1 VSYTKHFDQSFC
13 RTTLSQVVWKRDF
26 RGVPKAGQDAFREAV
41 VAQAI
46 ASASVGFAPTH
57 QPLLSFPLGGKTV
70 YRVGATP
77 DELVVRKLR
86 LNLKA
91 CSSSLIEN
99 RIQIVKCLSL
109 LLEEGIPYR
118 VYRLDIRSF
127 FESFDAAHVL
137 KSISDL
143 RRLSPQ
149 SKGLIAN
156 LLARH
161 SDIGGTG
168 IPRGLAIS
176 SPLSELLMHD
186 FDECVQRASDT
197 FFFARYVDD
206 IIVVT
211 SARETASDFLAKMRS
226 WLPPALDLNPTK
238 TEIAETGGKVQRI
251 DSTVAPTLLRFDYL
265 GYQFTV
271 RNPLKSQTKKIN
283 KDGDLVRDVEIDIAT
298 KKVKKIK
305 TRLVRS
311 FLEFSKYGDWSLLK
325 DRVAYLTQN
334 FSVYNPKAGGKKIA
348 GIFYSYP
355 LAKEFSPGLRDLDS
369 FLRNAVLAKNGR
381 LFPSTSAILNGQQRR
396 ALLRHSFSRGHASK
410 SFVHFSPQR
419 IREIQSCW
427 LH

>member
-1 VSYTKHFDQSFC
+1 MSYSKQFDQSFC

-41 VAQAI
+41 LAQAI
-46 ASASVGFAPTH
+46 ASASVGFVSTH
-57 QPLLSFPLGGKTV
+57 QPLLSFPLKGKTV
-70 YRVGATP
+70 YKVGATP

-86 LNLKA
+86 LNLKI
-91 CSSSLIEN
+91 CSSSLLES
-99 RIQIVKCLSL
+99 RIQIVRCLSL
-109 LLEEGIPYR
+109 LLEEGVPYR

-127 FESFDAAHVL
+127 FESFDSAHVL
-137 KSISDL
+137 KSVSDV
-143 RRLSPQ
+143 RGLSPK
-149 SKGLIAN
+149 SKDLIAN

-176 SPLSELLMHD
+176 STLSELLMKG
-186 FDECVQRASDT
+186 FDIRVQRASDT

-211 SARETASDFLAKMRS
+211 SAREIASDFISQMCS
-226 WLPPALDLNPTK
+226 WLPPGLGLNPTK
-238 TEIAETGGKVQRI
+238 MEIADTGGRVQRI
-251 DSTVAPTLLRFDYL
+251 DSPVAPTLLSFDYL
-265 GYQFTV
+265 GYRFTV
-271 RNPLKSQTKKIN
+271 QNPLKSATKKIK
-283 KDGDLVRDVEIDIAT
+283 KDGDLLRDVEIDIAT
-298 KKVKKIK
+298 KKIKKIK

-311 FLEFSKYGDWSLLK
+311 FLEFSRSSDWSLLK

-355 LAKEFSPGLRDLDS
+355 LAKEFSPGLKELDS
-369 FLRNAVLAKNGR
+369 FLRNAALAKNGR
-381 LFPSTSAILNGQQRR
+381 LFASTSKLLSGQQRR
-396 ALLRHSFSRGHASK
+396 DLLRYSFSRGHASK

-419 IREIQSCW
+419 IHEIQRCW

>member
-1 VSYTKHFDQSFC
+1 VRYTTSCDQSFC

-26 RGVPKAGQDAFREAV
+26 RGIPKAGQDAFREALLT
-41 VAQAI
+41 QAI

-57 QPLLSFPLGGKTV
+57 QPLLSFPLKGKTV
-70 YRVGATP
+70 YRVRATP

-86 LNLKA
+86 LNLRV
-91 CSSSLIEN
+91 CSSSLLES
-99 RIQIVKCLSL
+99 RIQIVRCLSL
-109 LLEEGIPYR
+109 LLEEGVPYR

-137 KSISDL
+137 KSISDV
-143 RRLSPQ
+143 RQLSPK
-149 SKGLIAN
+149 SKGLIVD

-161 SDIGGTG
+161 SDLGGTG

-176 SPLSELLMHD
+176 STLSEWLMHD
-186 FDECVQRASDT
+186 FDARIQRASDT

-226 WLPPALDLNPTK
+226 WLPPGLHLNPTK
-238 TEIAETGGKVQRI
+238 MEIADTGGRLQKI
-251 DSTVAPTLLRFDYL
+251 DSTVSPVLLRFDYL
-265 GYQFTV
+265 GYGFTV
-271 RNPLKSQTKKIN
+271 RNPLKSETKN
-283 KDGDLVRDVEIDIAT
+283 AKDGDLVRDVEIDIAT
-298 KKVKKIK
+298 KKLKKIK

-311 FLEFSKYGDWSLLK
+311 FLEFSKTGDWSLLK

-355 LAKEFSPGLRDLDS
+355 LVKELSPGLKELDS
-369 FLRNAVLAKNGR
+369 FLRNAALTKNGR
-381 LFPSTSAILNGQQRR
+381 VFASTSALLTGQKRR
-396 ALLRHSFSRGHASK
+396 ALLRYSFARGHASK

-419 IREIQSCW
+419 ISEIQRCW

>member
-1 VSYTKHFDQSFC
+1 MSYTAPFDQSFC
-13 RTTLSQVVWKRDF
+13 RTTLSQVIWKRDF
-26 RGVPKAGQDAFREAV
+26 QGVPKAAQDAHREALL
-41 VAQAI
+41 AKAI
-46 ASASVGFAPTH
+46 ASALAGFAPPH
-57 QPLLSFPLGGKTV
+57 QPLLSFPLKGKTV

-86 LNLKA
+86 LNLKV
-91 CSSSLIEN
+91 CSSSLLES
-99 RIQIVKCLSL
+99 RIQIVRCLSL
-109 LLEEGIPYR
+109 LLEEGVPYR

-127 FESFDAAHVL
+127 FESFDVTHAL

-143 RRLSPQ
+143 RRLSPT
-149 SKGLIAN
+149 SKALIAN

-176 SPLSELLMHD
+176 STLSEVLMHD
-186 FDECVQRASDT
+186 FDARVQRASDT

-226 WLPPALDLNPTK
+226 WLPPGLDLNPTK
-238 TEIAETGGKVQRI
+238 MAIADTGGRLQKV
-251 DSTVAPTLLRFDYL
+251 DSTVSPALLRFDYL
-265 GYQFTV
+265 GYGFTV
-271 RNPLKSQTKKIN
+271 RNPLKSQTKSLKA
-283 KDGDLVRDVEIDIAT
+283 GDLTRDVEIDIAT
-298 KKVKKIK
+298 KKIKKIK

-311 FLEFSKYGDWSLLK
+311 FLEFSKTSNWPLLK

-355 LAKEFSPGLRDLDS
+355 LAKEFSPGLKDLDS
-369 FLRNAVLAKNGR
+369 FLRNAALAKNGR
-381 LFPSTSAILNGQQRR
+381 LFASTSALLSGQQRR
-396 ALLRHSFSRGHASK
+396 ALLRYSFSRGHASK
-410 SFVHFSPQR
+410 SFVHFSPHR

>member
-1 VSYTKHFDQSFC
+1 MRYTTSFDQSFC
-13 RTTLSQVVWKRDF
+13 RTTLSHVIWKRDF
-26 RGVPKAGQDAFREAV
+26 RGIPKAGQDAYREALL
-41 VAQAI
+41 AQAV

-57 QPLLSFPLGGKTV
+57 PPLLSFPLKGKTV
-70 YRVGATP
+70 YRVGAIP

-86 LNLKA
+86 LNLEV
-91 CSSSLIEN
+91 CSSSLPES
-99 RIQIVKCLSL
+99 RIQIVKCLGL
-109 LLEEGIPYR
+109 LLEEGVPYR

-137 KSISDL
+137 KFISDL
-143 RRLSPQ
+143 RRLSPK

-176 SPLSELLMHD
+176 STLSELLMRD
-186 FDECVQRASDT
+186 FDAHVQRASDT

-211 SARETASDFLAKMRS
+211 SAREIASDFLAKVRS

-238 TEIAETGGKVQRI
+238 MEVADTGGRVQRI
-251 DSTVAPTLLRFDYL
+251 DSTVAPTLLSFDYL
-265 GYQFTV
+265 GYRFTV
-271 RNPLKSQTKKIN
+271 RNPLKSETKKIN

-311 FLEFSKYGDWSLLK
+311 FLEFSKSGDWSLLK

-355 LAKEFSPGLRDLDS
+355 LAKEFSPGLKDLDS
-369 FLRNAVLAKNGR
+369 FLRHAALAKNGR
-381 LFPSTSAILNGQQRR
+381 LFASTSGLLSGQQRR
-396 ALLRHSFSRGHASK
+396 ALLRYSFSRGHANK

>member
-1 VSYTKHFDQSFC
+1 MSYTKHFDQSFC

-26 RGVPKAGQDAFREAV
+26 RGVPKAEQGAFREALLT
-41 VAQAI
+41 QAI

-57 QPLLSFPLGGKTV
+57 QPLLSFPLKGKTV
-70 YRVGATP
+70 YMVGATP

-86 LNLKA
+86 LNLKV
-91 CSSSLIEN
+91 CSSSLLES
-99 RIQIVKCLSL
+99 RTQIVRCLSL
-109 LLEEGIPYR
+109 LLEEGVPYR

-137 KSISDL
+137 KSISDV
-143 RRLSPQ
+143 RRLSPK
-149 SKGLIAN
+149 SKGLIAS

-161 SDIGGTG
+161 SDMGGTG

-176 SPLSELLMHD
+176 STLSELLMND
-186 FDECVQRASDT
+186 FDARVQRASDT

-211 SARETASDFLAKMRS
+211 SARETASEFLSKMRS
-226 WLPPALDLNPTK
+226 WLPPGLEFNSTK
-238 TEIAETGGKVQRI
+238 MTIADTGGRLQKV
-251 DSTVAPTLLRFDYL
+251 DSPVSQVLLRFDYL
-265 GYQFTV
+265 GYGFTV
-271 RNPLKSQTKKIN
+271 RNPLKSETKN
-283 KDGDLVRDVEIDIAT
+283 FKDGDLAREVEIDIAT
-298 KKVKKIK
+298 KKLKKIK

-311 FLEFSKYGDWSLLK
+311 FLDFSKTSDWPLLK

-355 LAKEFSPGLRDLDS
+355 LAREYSPGLKELDS
-369 FLRNAVLAKNGR
+369 FLRNAALAKNGR
-381 LFPSTSAILNGQQRR
+381 LFASTSGLLSGQQRR
-396 ALLRHSFSRGHASK
+396 ALLRYSFSRGHASK
-410 SFVHFSPQR
+410 NFVHFSPQR
-419 IREIQSCW
+419 IREIQRCW

>member
-1 VSYTKHFDQSFC
+1 VRYTTSFDQSFC
-13 RTTLSQVVWKRDF
+13 RTTLSQVIWKRDF
-26 RGVPKAGQDAFREAV
+26 RGMPKAGQDAYREALLD
-41 VAQAI
+41 QAA

-57 QPLLSFPLGGKTV
+57 RPLISFPLRGKTV

-86 LNLKA
+86 LNLKV
-91 CSSSLIEN
+91 CSSSLLES

-109 LLEEGIPYR
+109 LLEEGVPYR

-137 KSISDL
+137 QSISDL
-143 RRLSPQ
+143 RRLSPK
-149 SKGLIAN
+149 SKGLIVN

-176 SPLSELLMHD
+176 STLSELMMRD
-186 FDECVQRASDT
+186 FDACVQRESDT

-211 SARETASDFLAKMRS
+211 SARETASDFLAKIRS

-238 TEIAETGGKVQRI
+238 VEIADTGGKVQRI
-251 DSTVAPTLLRFDYL
+251 DSTVAPTLLSFDYL
-265 GYQFTV
+265 GYQFRV
-271 RNPLKSQTKKIN
+271 RNPLKSETKKIN
-283 KDGDLVRDVEIDIAT
+283 KDGDLLRNVEIDIAA
-298 KKVKKIK
+298 KKIKKIK

-311 FLEFSKYGDWSLLK
+311 FLEFSKSGDWSLLK
-325 DRVAYLTQN
+325 DRVAFLTQN

-355 LAKEFSPGLRDLDS
+355 LAKEFSPGLMELDS
-369 FLRNAVLAKNGR
+369 FLRNATLAKRGR
-381 LFPSTSAILNGQQRR
+381 LLASTSGLLSGQQRR
-396 ALLRHSFSRGHASK
+396 ALLRYSFSRGHASK